1 MTCEIKQALVAEMP
15 IEGKRQEFFAQNLFR
30 LDRKVLKYFR
40 TLRRN
45 RERAALAKIA
55 RQEGLLR
62 AAYKRARGRFLEAQ
76 SG

>member
-15 IEGKRQEFFAQNLFR
+15 IDGKRERFFGVNLFQ

-45 RERAALAKIA
+45 KEKAALAKFA
-55 RQEGLLR
+55 RQEGALR
-62 AAYKRARGRFLEAQ
+62 AAYKRAREAFLGAQ
-76 SG
+76 DG